1 MILNI
6 GKAVDC
12 LPDEVGLDTDIYVQA
27 LVDIGC
33 VICRIAFAFSDYQ
46 GNESEL

>member
-27 LVDIGC
+27 PVDI
-33 VICRIAFAFSDYQ
+33 
-46 GNESEL
+46 ELCKLSHRVRVFGLSGK